1 MIPLYSKGK
10 GKNKEGSVMFL
21 ESFRHIIEREALKKQ
36 NNDNLRRIS
45 SENKRISDL
54 VERRKKTEISLEN
67 LKNEIA
73 DLKLEET
80 QALIENFQS
89 RLNKL
94 KAQSNS
100 AITEKEQ
107 IAFESQIE
115 SVSKELESAEEKY
128 FNNLEKSEELTEERE
143 QLKEFLHGSVET
155 LKIISDEV
163 ALQIAK
169 EEKEIQGRTQRMN
182 SLIDLLHPSVR
193 SLYQQCENNKARL
206 PTIAFLM
213 DRKCSECHIQVDSTL
228 KSSLDQGASIETCP
242 NCGRF
247 LIPETAK
254 IYS

>member
-67 LKNEIA
+67 LKNEI
-73 DLKLEET
+73 DELKLEET

-100 AITEKEQ
+100 AVTEKEQ
-107 IAFESQIE
+107 LAFESQIE
-115 SVSKELESAEEKY
+115 TVSKELQSAEENY
-128 FNNLEKSEELTEERE
+128 FNNLEKSEELSLECE
-143 QLKEFLHGSVET
+143 QLKEFLIGSVET
-155 LKIISDEV
+155 LKLISEEV
-163 ALQIAK
+163 AVQIAK

-182 SLIDLLHPSVR
+182 SLSELLHPSVR
-193 SLYQQCENNKARL
+193 SLYQQCENNKTRL
-206 PTIAFLM
+206 PSVAFLI

-228 KSSLDQGASIETCP
+228 KSSLDQGASVEICP
-242 NCGRF
+242 NCGRL

-254 IYS
+254 IYI